1 MSQSGRLDT
10 ASVHESLGLKR
21 IVLLVVIYLA
31 FISLGLPDG
40 VLGLAWPGMRVSL
53 GQPLEALGLV
63 TFILAGCSAISGFMS
78 GRVLA
83 RFGTGSVTFISAL
96 MTGLSLLGIAM
107 VPNFP
112 LLVALAFPLG
122 LGAGSVDAGLNHYVA
137 EHFSSKHM
145 NWLHA
150 CWGVGATLGPL
161 IMGSILASGGGWSQG
176 YVTIAVCQLGLAVVL
191 LSSLRLWKGQ
201 GPARHDPEKIVAGGH
216 PDTPAWAPY
225 LAAFLFTLYV
235 AVEMG
240 TGMWAASILIESRH
254 FEPGMAGLAVTFFYG
269 AIMGGRVL
277 IGFVSE
283 SIGNRRLVRI
293 GLSVALI
300 GIVLLMVP
308 GVPAQALVGLV
319 LLGVGC
325 APIYPSLMHET
336 PRRFDPL
343 TTRKVIGWQVAAA
356 NVGGAI
362 IPAALGLLAARLG
375 LEAVFPTIA
384 GFIVLLL
391 VLSIRLDRAT
401 SS

>member
-1 MSQSGRLDT
+1 MSRSDRLNT
-10 ASVHESLGLKR
+10 AGINESLGLKR
-21 IVLLVVIYLA
+21 VVLLVVIYLA

-53 GQPLEALGLV
+53 GQPLEALGMV
-63 TFILAGCSAISGFMS
+63 TFVLAGCSAISGFMS

-83 RFGTGSVTFISAL
+83 RFGTGPVTFISAL
-96 MTGLSLLGIAM
+96 MTGLSLLGISM

-176 YVTIAVCQLGLAVVL
+176 YLTIAVCQLGLAVVL

-201 GPARHDPEKIVAGGH
+201 GPARHDPEKIVAGGR

-225 LAAFLFTLYV
+225 LAAFLFALYV

-254 FEPGMAGLAVTFFYG
+254 FEPGMAGLAVTLFYG

-283 SIGNRRLVRI
+283 KLGNRLLVRL
-293 GLSVALI
+293 GLVLAII
-300 GIVLLMVP
+300 GIVLLMIPQVP
-308 GVPAQALVGLV
+308 ELALIGIL
-319 LLGVGC
+319 LLGLGC

-336 PRRFDPL
+336 PRRFDPD
-343 TTRKVIGWQVAAA
+343 TARKVIGWQVAAA
-356 NVGGAI
+356 NIGGAVM
-362 IPAALGLLAARLG
+362 PAAFGVLAAGFG
-375 LEAVFPTIA
+375 LEAVFPVIG
-384 GFIVLLL
+384 GFAVALLI
-391 VLSIRLDRAT
+391 LSIRLDSVT
-401 SS
+401 SN